1 MPTLTK
7 CSGKKCSIKEKC
19 FRYTSVP
26 KHFNQSYFPEVPLKE
41 NGTCDYFL
49 QVDIKIKAKI

>member
-7 CSGKKCSIKEKC
+7 CSGNGCEMKNKC
-19 FRYTSVP
+19 FRYTSP
-26 KHFNQSYFPEVPLKE
+26 SNSYQSYFTEVPLKE

-49 QVDIKIKAKI
+49 QVDIKRKAKI